1 MPPVDPNPNPNNPA
15 PVTPAAPVVEDIYYI
30 PATDDNSNMAL
41 WSILAL
47 ALLSTAFVTRKRKNE
62 N

>member
-1 MPPVDPNPNPNNPA
+1 
-15 PVTPAAPVVEDIYYI
+15 
-30 PATDDNSNMAL
+30 MAL
-41 WSILAL
+41 WSILTL